1 MNAIVRDY
9 DQLVKQYYGIEPTLA
24 QKEVDERLD
33 IFKKVFPILAVCR
46 LKSSKIK
53 NGESAFKI
61 LDKLHDIQVQIS
73 KLEAV
78 EQTPEISEYLLFLKE
93 KEFKFEEKAYDFCYK
108 KKPVF
113 PLLKKGKVEKSVFY
127 KKFDK
132 RFNKLVAKVRSEDI
146 YDAEDIHQIRVDF
159 EKFIY
164 IVEILFSIE
173 KIDESK
179 LQKLKTYQNKLN
191 EIFYYELLIRGI
203 NKFYKKR
210 KPNEV
215 PDTEAWE
222 LEQDA
227 LIVDFD
233 NESNNFITACQDVI
247 RINESGDTVS
257 NETQSTGIFVATND
271 MTGAISI

>member
-24 QKEVDERLD
+24 QKEVDERLVV
-33 IFKKVFPILAVCR
+33 FKKVFPILAVCR

-73 KLEAV
+73 KLETA

-93 KEFKFEEKAYDFCYK
+93 KEFKFEEKAYKFCHK

-113 PLLKKGKVEKSVFY
+113 PLLKKEKVEKSVFY

-179 LQKLKTYQNKLN
+179 LQKLKTYQDKLN
-191 EIFYYELLIRGI
+191 EIFYYDLLICGI

-233 NESNNFITACQDVI
+233 NESNNFINACQDVI
-247 RINESGDTVS
+247 RINKSSDTVS

>member
-24 QKEVDERLD
+24 QKEVDERLVV
-33 IFKKVFPILAVCR
+33 FKKVFPILAVCR

-93 KEFKFEEKAYDFCYK
+93 KEFKFEEKAYDFSYK

-191 EIFYYELLIRGI
+191 EIFYYDLLICGI

-233 NESNNFITACQDVI
+233 NESNNFINACQDVI
-247 RINESGDTVS
+247 RINKSSDTVS